1 MSSNDI
7 IKIGLDFGTHQTKIC
22 IQKTPDEGHG
32 EPSYEFFSFED
43 LEGVKS
49 YFLPS
54 IVQINQDDTLS
65 YGFVD
70 RSKEKNTGVAPKLEL
85 LEIHTIDINKVAKQ
99 LFEKYASPPQD
110 ESDIDAIEHMLVL
123 KSEMERQRIEHE
135 NAIRRS
141 NYDEAIKKY
150 RASRNISR
158 YFKQAT
164 FSTREW
170 DAKIDALRLCIWYLA

>member
-85 LEIHTIDINKVAKQ
+85 LEIHT
-99 LFEKYASPPQD
+99 L
-110 ESDIDAIEHMLVL
+110 
-123 KSEMERQRIEHE
+123 
-135 NAIRRS
+135 
-141 NYDEAIKKY
+141 
-150 RASRNISR
+150 
-158 YFKQAT
+158 
-164 FSTREW
+164 
-170 DAKIDALRLCIWYLA
+170 